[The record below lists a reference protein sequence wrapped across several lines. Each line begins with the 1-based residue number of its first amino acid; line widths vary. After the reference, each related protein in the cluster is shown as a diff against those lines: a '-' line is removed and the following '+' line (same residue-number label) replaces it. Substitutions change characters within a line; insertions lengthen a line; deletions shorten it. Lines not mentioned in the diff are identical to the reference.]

1 MQCPLI
7 CSIHPAPS
15 CTSAT
20 PCMCM
25 FPQESSLTCAVCM
38 LHRIAFRRAHLSS
51 SLRGGQAQQQWQP
64 AWSKPIAL
72 FQSSWGAWGVEA
84 FSNPTGHGANQHS
97 TCLRNHAS
105 WPTLTFT
112 LSSLLQ
118 PPAHHQQI
126 LNPSAPPQVDYPTG
140 SLHLRLLTPGM
151 HHATH
156 AASDPTLATQVL
168 HRPADQCA
176 AVTGSA
182 LQDGWALGA
191 NALPAHAM

>member
-1 MQCPLI
+1 MQWPLI
-7 CSIHPAPS
+7 CSIHPASS

-25 FPQESSLTCAVCM
+25 FPQESPLTCAVCM

-51 SLRGGQAQQQWQP
+51 GLRRGQAQQQWQP
-64 AWSKPIAL
+64 AWSKLIAL
-72 FQSSWGAWGVEA
+72 FQSSWGVEA
-84 FSNPTGHGANQHS
+84 CSNPTGHEANQHS

-112 LSSLLQ
+112 LSYLLLLQ

-126 LNPSAPPQVDYPTG
+126 HNPSAHPQVNYPTG
-140 SLHLRLLTPGM
+140 VLHLRLLTSGM

-156 AASDPTLATQVL
+156 AASDPTLATQAL

-191 NALPAHAM
+191 NALPAHVM